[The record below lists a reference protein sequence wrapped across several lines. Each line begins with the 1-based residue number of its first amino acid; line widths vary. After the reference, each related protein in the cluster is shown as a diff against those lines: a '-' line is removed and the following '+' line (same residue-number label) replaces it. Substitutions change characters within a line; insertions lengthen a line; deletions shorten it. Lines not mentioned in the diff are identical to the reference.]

1 MFDYISGKPTVVDEN
16 KLVIDCG
23 GVGFLLTASI
33 GACVE
38 HGNKE
43 YAKVPVYLA
52 VREDALELYG
62 FRDEAERKLFMLLI
76 NVSGVG
82 AKLAVSVLSGLPMDT
97 VVSAIASTDAATIST
112 IKGVG
117 KKIAER
123 IVLELKGKVDI
134 FGAVSTDGVPN
145 ATVLD
150 DKAVLALVGL
160 GYEKKE
166 AESAVKK
173 VYKTGMTTED
183 IVRAVLQGL

>member
-23 GVGFLLTASI
+23 GVGFMLTASM
-33 GACVE
+33 GACIE
-38 HGNKE
+38 YGNKE

-62 FRDEAERKLFMLLI
+62 FRDETERKLFMLLI

-82 AKLAVSVLSGLPMDT
+82 AKLAISVLSGLPMDT
-97 VVSAIASTDAATIST
+97 VVSAIANTDAATIST

-134 FGAVSTDGVPN
+134 FGAVSADGVPN

-173 VYKTGMTTED
+173 VYKAGMATED

>member
-112 IKGVG
+112 ITGVG